1 MQKKSTAKRVVKRK
15 RHTEQYQ
22 REKLQKSIH
31 ASCLSVRDFV
41 GAAELT
47 AEKVC
52 DHVESWLEEKHE
64 VTSSDIR
71 RIATTA
77 LQTYS
82 PHAAY
87 VYQEIWSIR

>member
-1 MQKKSTAKRVVKRK
+1 MKKRIVKK
-15 RHTEQYQ
+15 QQHTEQYQ

-52 DHVESWLEEKHE
+52 DHVESWLDEKYE
-64 VTSSDIR
+64 VTSRDIR
-71 RIATTA
+71 QVAANA
-77 LQTYS
+77 LKMYS

-87 VYQEIWSIR
+87 VYETVWSVT

>member
-1 MQKKSTAKRVVKRK
+1 MPQSPQKRIVKRR

-31 ASCLSVRDFV
+31 ASCLSVCDFV

-52 DHVESWLEEKHE
+52 DHVESWLGEKPE
-64 VTSSDIR
+64 VTSGDLR
-71 RIATTA
+71 RIAGGA
-77 LQTYS
+77 LRSYS

-87 VYQEIWSIR
+87 VYETIQEVS